1 MNLALKQL
9 EPTIMGIFRHL
20 HNHPEISWQEYETTA
35 YLADLLSR
43 YGYRIRRFEDC
54 TGVVGEIGSGRPVVA
69 LRADM
74 DALWQE
80 VDGLFQAHHSCGHD
94 AHMTMVFG
102 TLLLFHQNGYS
113 PPGTLR
119 VIFQPAEE
127 KGTGALKMVEKQ
139 VIQDVDYLYGVHLR
153 PVQELKNG
161 TAAPAILHGAA
172 RFITGEIIGNEAHAA
187 RPHLGTNVIEVGA
200 SFVEELGRIRQNPM
214 VPHSVKMTR
223 FTAGSE
229 SGNIIPGRAQFSL
242 DLRAQTNPVMDELT
256 SRVYRIAGC
265 LERLHGVQIRLTE
278 EAYTAAAERNQEA
291 EQLMAQAIRDVL
303 GAEQL
308 MEPITTP
315 GGEDFHFYSLKNPRL
330 KATMLGLGCGL
341 HPGLHHPQMTFDHR
355 AILNGIEILS
365 RVVELTFAR
374 HEEGNP

>member
-1 MNLALKQL
+1 M
-9 EPTIMGIFRHL
+9 
-20 HNHPEISWQEYETTA
+20 
-35 YLADLLSR
+35 
-43 YGYRIRRFEDC
+43 
-54 TGVVGEIGSGRPVVA
+54 VGEIGSGRPVVA

-172 RFITGEIIGNEAHAA
+172 ALSPVKSSGTRPTP

-223 FTAGSE
+223 FTAVLQ

-256 SRVYRIAGC
+256 SRVYRIAEC

-315 GGEDFHFYSLKNPRL
+315 GGEDFHFYSPKKPSIESDDVRARL
-330 KATMLGLGCGL
+330 RLT
-341 HPGLHHPQMTFDHR
+341 PGIAPPANDL
-355 AILNGIEILS
+355 
-365 RVVELTFAR
+365 
-374 HEEGNP
+374 